1 MIGILGLRG
10 VSLGTIKWEWIGSP
24 GFGANSAKGAA
35 LQCAVRSQG
44 GHSHGF
50 HFVLLISRLFFVCSF
65 LFYSGKEKARSVIVL
80 ATMLQTAFLLPNT
93 LFLSAS
99 LLERVFANVH
109 DLALLLLR
117 FVLRFCLVLHM
128 PATLAYRGA

>member
-1 MIGILGLRG
+1 MPLRHMIGILGLRG

-65 LFYSGKEKARSVIVL
+65 LFYSGKKKLVL
-80 ATMLQTAFLLPNT
+80 SSFLRPCYRR
-93 LFLSAS
+93 LFCF
-99 LLERVFANVH
+99 RIPF
-109 DLALLLLR
+109 
-117 FVLRFCLVLHM
+117 FCLR
-128 PATLAYRGA
+128 AFSNAFSRTCTTLLSHFFASFFGFAWYCICQQP